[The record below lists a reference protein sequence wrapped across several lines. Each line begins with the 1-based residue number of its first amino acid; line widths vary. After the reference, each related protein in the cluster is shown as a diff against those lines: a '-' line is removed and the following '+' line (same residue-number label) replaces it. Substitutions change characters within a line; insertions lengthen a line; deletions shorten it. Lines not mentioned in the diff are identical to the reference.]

1 MKEMETNLQIL
12 SDLTHHMKYAKYLSE
27 KKRRET
33 YKETVDR
40 NKKMHISKYP
50 ELRELIDE
58 AYESVYSKK
67 VIPSMRSM
75 QFAGP
80 AIEVNP
86 SRMFNCSYL
95 PITDIHA
102 FAETMFLL
110 LSGCGVGYSVQR
122 HHVDEL
128 PELRKPIK
136 SRRYLIQDSIEGW
149 ADSIKVLMK
158 AYFADR
164 SLPLFDYRSIREK
177 GARLIISGGKAP
189 GAEPLKRC
197 LNKIQTILD
206 SKGNG
211 DKLTPLESH
220 DILCLIADAVLA
232 GGIRRSALISLFSIA
247 DDEMMK
253 CKTSYD
259 GVIED
264 HLGEHDGVH
273 NVRVS
278 VWRDE
283 KYCMT
288 KEVFVPQSDYEELK
302 ENGKIQWFYFYPE
315 RARSNNSIVIA
326 RPLITKDLFETKWDV
341 IKTSGSGEPGLYF
354 TNNIELG
361 SNPCCEISL
370 NPYQFCNLTSINV
383 SDAESQ
389 EDLNDRARV
398 AAFMGTLQASY
409 TDFHYL
415 RPQWKKQTEKE
426 ALLGVSLTGIASI
439 DESEFDFAEAAYC
452 AVEENEKVA
461 QLVGVNPAKRITCIK
476 PEGTGSLVLGTSSG
490 IHAWHNEYY
499 VRRLRVGKNE
509 AIYKYLLDTIPEII
523 EDEVFGD
530 GAVVTIPVKAPHNA
544 KTRTEDVEQFLNRIK
559 YFTNSWIAKG
569 HNGGMNTHNVSATVS
584 IKEHEWS
591 RVSTWL
597 WNNQDS
603 FNGLSFLPYDTGTYV
618 QAPFEDITEPEY
630 QKFSS
635 HIRNINL
642 EDVFE
647 DQDNTNLQGEL
658 ACSGGACE
666 I

>member
-1 MKEMETNLQIL
+1 MEKNLEIL
-12 SDLTHHMKYAKYLSE
+12 SDLTHHMKYAKYQPE
-27 KKRRET
+27 KNRRET

-40 NKKMHISKYP
+40 NKQMHIDRYP
-50 ELRELIDE
+50 EMKDLIE
-58 AYESVYSKK
+58 ETYESVYSKK

-75 QFAGP
+75 QFAGM

-86 SRMFNCSYL
+86 ARMFNCSYL
-95 PITDIHA
+95 PITDIEA
-102 FAETMFLL
+102 FSETMFLL

-122 HHVDEL
+122 HHIEKL
-128 PELRKPIK
+128 PEVRKPIK

-149 ADSIKVLMK
+149 ADSIKVLLK
-158 AYFADR
+158 AYFANR

-197 LNKIQTILD
+197 LNKMQTILD
-206 SKGNG
+206 SKDDGE
-211 DKLTPLESH
+211 KLTPLECH
-220 DILCLIADAVLA
+220 DILCQIADAVLA

-253 CKTSYD
+253 CKTAYD

-273 NVRVS
+273 NLRVS
-278 VWRDE
+278 IWRDD
-283 KYCMT
+283 KYYMT
-288 KEVFVPQSDYEELK
+288 KEVFLPQNDYSVLK
-302 ENGKIQWFYFYPE
+302 DDGKIQWYHFYPE
-315 RARSNNSIVIA
+315 RARSNNSIVVA

-341 IKTSGSGEPGLYF
+341 IKQSGSGEPGLYF

-383 SDAESQ
+383 ANVESQ
-389 EDLNDRARV
+389 EDLNDRAKK
-398 AAFMGTLQASY
+398 AAFLGTLQASY

-439 DESEFDFAEAAYC
+439 DESEFDFVEASKC
-452 AVEENEKVA
+452 AVDENKRVA
-461 QLVGVNPAKRITCIK
+461 ELLEINPAKRVTCVK

-490 IHAWHNEYY
+490 VHAWHNHFYK
-499 VRRLRVGKNE
+499 RRLRVGKNE
-509 AIYKYLLDTIPEII
+509 AIYKYLLDEVPEIL

-530 GAVVTIPVKAPHNA
+530 GAVITIPVKAPDSA
-544 KTRTEDVEQFLNRIK
+544 KIRTEDVTQFLERVK
-559 YFTNSWIAKG
+559 YFTNSWVKSG

-584 IKEHEWS
+584 IKPEDWGK
-591 RVSTWL
+591 VSLWL
-597 WNNQDS
+597 WENQDS

-618 QAPFEDITEPEY
+618 QAPFEDIDEDEY
-630 QKFSS
+630 VRFSK
-635 HIRNINL
+635 HIKRINL
-642 EDVFE
+642 EEVLELE
-647 DQDNTNLQGEL
+647 DLSL
-658 ACSGGACE
+658 
-666 I
+666 IHI

>member
-1 MKEMETNLQIL
+1 MDKNLEFL
-12 SDLTHHMKYAKYLSE
+12 SDLTHHMKYAKYLPE
-27 KKRRET
+27 KQRRET
-33 YKETVDR
+33 YKETVNR
-40 NKKMHISKYP
+40 NKQMHINRYP
-50 ELRELIDE
+50 ELRELINN
-58 AYESVYSKK
+58 AYKSVYTKK

-75 QFAGP
+75 QFAGM

-95 PITDIHA
+95 PVTDIMA
-102 FAETMFLL
+102 FSETMFLL

-122 HHVDEL
+122 HHVEEL
-128 PELRKPIK
+128 PEVRKPIK
-136 SRRYLIQDSIEGW
+136 SRRYLVQDSIEGW
-149 ADSIKVLMK
+149 ADSIKVLLK

-177 GARLIISGGKAP
+177 GARLIISGGRAP
-189 GAEPLKRC
+189 GGEPLKRC

-206 SKGNG
+206 SKDDG
-211 DKLTPLESH
+211 DKLTPLECH

-247 DDEMMK
+247 DEEMMK
-253 CKTSYD
+253 CKMAYD
-259 GVIED
+259 GVLED

-278 VWRDE
+278 AWRDE

-288 KEVFVPQSDYEELK
+288 KEVFLPQSDYEELK
-302 ENGKIQWFYFYPE
+302 ENGKIQWYHFYPE

-383 SDAESQ
+383 ANIESQ

-398 AAFMGTLQASY
+398 AAFIGTLQASY

-439 DESEFDFAEAAYC
+439 DESEFDFTEAAQC
-452 AVEENEKVA
+452 AVKENKVLA
-461 QLVGVNPAKRITCIK
+461 GLLDINPAKRVTCIK

-490 IHAWHNEYY
+490 VHAWHNHYY
-499 VRRLRVGKNE
+499 KRRLRVGKNE
-509 AIYKYLLDTIPEII
+509 AIYKYLLDEVPEIL

-530 GAVVTIPVKAPHNA
+530 GAVVTIPVKAPDSA
-544 KTRTEDVEQFLNRIK
+544 KIRTEDVTQFLERIK
-559 YFTNSWIAKG
+559 YFTNSWVKSG
-569 HNGGMNTHNVSATVS
+569 HKGGMNTHNVSATVS
-584 IKEHEWS
+584 IKPDEWN
-591 RVSTWL
+591 RVSLWL
-597 WNNQDS
+597 WENQDS

-618 QAPFEDITEPEY
+618 QAPFEDIDQEEFE
-630 QKFSS
+630 QFSKHVTS
-635 HIRNINL
+635 INL
-642 EDVFE
+642 EEVRE
-647 DQDNTNLQGEL
+647 IEDNTDLQGEL
-658 ACSGGACE
+658 ACSGGSCE
-666 I
+666 IF

>member
-1 MKEMETNLQIL
+1 MEKNLEIL
-12 SDLTHHMKYAKYLSE
+12 SDLTHHMKYAKYQPE
-27 KKRRET
+27 KNRRET

-40 NKKMHISKYP
+40 NKQMHIDMYP
-50 ELRELIDE
+50 EMKDLIE
-58 AYESVYSKK
+58 ETYESVYSKK

-75 QFAGP
+75 QFAGM

-86 SRMFNCSYL
+86 ARMFNCSYL
-95 PITDIHA
+95 PITDIEA
-102 FAETMFLL
+102 FSETMFLL

-122 HHVDEL
+122 HHIEKL
-128 PELRKPIK
+128 PEVRKPIK

-149 ADSIKVLMK
+149 ADSIKVLLK
-158 AYFADR
+158 AYFANR

-197 LNKIQTILD
+197 LNKMQTILD
-206 SKGNG
+206 SKTDGE
-211 DKLTPLESH
+211 KLTPLECH
-220 DILCLIADAVLA
+220 DILCQIADAVLA

-253 CKTSYD
+253 CKTAYD

-264 HLGEHDGVH
+264 HLSEHDGVH
-273 NVRVS
+273 NLRVS
-278 VWRDE
+278 IWRDD
-283 KYCMT
+283 KYYMT
-288 KEVFVPQSDYEELK
+288 KEVFLPQNDYSDLK
-302 ENGKIQWFYFYPE
+302 DNGKIQWYHFYPE
-315 RARSNNSIVIA
+315 RARSNNSIVVA

-341 IKTSGSGEPGLYF
+341 IKQSGSGEPGLYF

-383 SDAESQ
+383 ANVESQ
-389 EDLNDRARV
+389 EDLNDRARK
-398 AAFMGTLQASY
+398 AAFLGTLQASY

-439 DESEFDFAEAAYC
+439 DESEFDFVEASKC
-452 AVEENEKVA
+452 AVDENKRVA
-461 QLVGVNPAKRITCIK
+461 ELLEINPAKRVTCVK

-490 IHAWHNEYY
+490 VHAWHNHFYK
-499 VRRLRVGKNE
+499 RRLRVGKNE
-509 AIYKYLLDTIPEII
+509 AIYRYLLDEVPEIL

-530 GAVVTIPVKAPHNA
+530 GAVITIPVKAPDSA
-544 KTRTEDVEQFLNRIK
+544 KIRTEDVTQFLERVK
-559 YFTNSWIAKG
+559 YFTNSWVKSG

-584 IKEHEWS
+584 IKPEDWS
-591 RVSTWL
+591 KVSLWL
-597 WNNQDS
+597 WENQDS

-618 QAPFEDITEPEY
+618 QAPFEDIDEDEY
-630 QKFSS
+630 VRFSK
-635 HIRNINL
+635 HIKRINL
-642 EDVFE
+642 EEVLE
-647 DQDNTNLQGEL
+647 LEDNTNLQGEL
-658 ACSGGACE
+658 ACAGGACE

>member
-1 MKEMETNLQIL
+1 MEKILEIL
-12 SDLTHHMKYAKYLSE
+12 SALTHHMKYAKYQPE
-27 KKRRET
+27 KNRRET

-40 NKKMHISKYP
+40 NKRMHIDMYP
-50 ELRELIDE
+50 EMKELIE
-58 AYESVYSKK
+58 ETYESVYSKK

-75 QFAGP
+75 QFAGM

-86 SRMFNCSYL
+86 ARMFNCSYL
-95 PITDIHA
+95 PITDIEA

-122 HHVDEL
+122 HHIEKL
-128 PELRKPIK
+128 PEVRKPIK

-149 ADSIKVLMK
+149 ADSIKVLLK

-197 LNKIQTILD
+197 LNKMQTILD
-206 SKGNG
+206 SKTDGE
-211 DKLTPLESH
+211 KLTPLECH
-220 DILCLIADAVLA
+220 DILCQIADAVLA

-253 CKTSYD
+253 CKTAYD

-273 NVRVS
+273 NLRVS
-278 VWRDE
+278 IWRDD
-283 KYCMT
+283 KYYMT
-288 KEVFVPQSDYEELK
+288 KEVFLPQNDYLDLK
-302 ENGKIQWFYFYPE
+302 DNGKIQWYHFYPE
-315 RARSNNSIVIA
+315 RARSNNSIVVA

-341 IKTSGSGEPGLYF
+341 IKQSGSGEPGLYF

-383 SDAESQ
+383 ANVESQ
-389 EDLNDRARV
+389 EDLNDRAKK
-398 AAFMGTLQASY
+398 AAFLGTLQASY

-439 DESEFDFAEAAYC
+439 DESEFDFVEASKC
-452 AVEENEKVA
+452 AVDENKRVA
-461 QLVGVNPAKRITCIK
+461 ELLEINPAKRVTCVK

-490 IHAWHNEYY
+490 VHAWHNHFYK
-499 VRRLRVGKNE
+499 RRLRVGKNE
-509 AIYKYLLDTIPEII
+509 AIYKYLLDEVPEIL

-530 GAVVTIPVKAPHNA
+530 GAVITIPVKAPDSA
-544 KTRTEDVEQFLNRIK
+544 KIRTEDVTQFLERVK
-559 YFTNSWIAKG
+559 YFTNSWVKSG

-584 IKEHEWS
+584 IKPEDWS
-591 RVSTWL
+591 KVSLWL
-597 WNNQDS
+597 WENQDS

-618 QAPFEDITEPEY
+618 QAPFEDIDEDEY
-630 QKFSS
+630 VRFSK
-635 HIRNINL
+635 HIKRINL
-642 EDVFE
+642 EEVLE
-647 DQDNTNLQGEL
+647 LEDNTNLQGEL
-658 ACSGGACE
+658 ACAGGACE

>member
-1 MKEMETNLQIL
+1 MDKNLEFL
-12 SDLTHHMKYAKYLSE
+12 SDLTHHMKYAKYLPE
-27 KKRRET
+27 KQRRET

-40 NKKMHISKYP
+40 NKQMHINRYP
-50 ELRELIDE
+50 ELRELINN
-58 AYESVYSKK
+58 AYESVYTKK

-75 QFAGP
+75 QFAGM

-95 PITDIHA
+95 PVTDIMA
-102 FAETMFLL
+102 FSETMFLL

-122 HHVDEL
+122 HHVEEL
-128 PELRKPIK
+128 PEVRKPIK
-136 SRRYLIQDSIEGW
+136 SRRYLVQDSIEGW
-149 ADSIKVLMK
+149 ADSIKVLLK
-158 AYFADR
+158 AYFANR

-177 GARLIISGGKAP
+177 GARLIISGGRAP
-189 GAEPLKRC
+189 GGEPLKRC

-206 SKGNG
+206 SKDDG
-211 DKLTPLESH
+211 DKLTPLECH

-247 DDEMMK
+247 DEEMMK
-253 CKTSYD
+253 CKTTYD
-259 GVIED
+259 GVVED

-278 VWRDE
+278 AWRDE

-288 KEVFVPQSDYEELK
+288 KEVFLPQNDYEELK
-302 ENGKIQWFYFYPE
+302 ENGKIQWYYFYPE

-383 SDAESQ
+383 ANIESQ

-398 AAFMGTLQASY
+398 AAFIGTLQASY

-439 DESEFDFAEAAYC
+439 DESEFDFTEAAQC
-452 AVEENEKVA
+452 AVKENKVLA
-461 QLVGVNPAKRITCIK
+461 GLLDINPAKRVTCIK

-490 IHAWHNEYY
+490 VHAWHNHYY
-499 VRRLRVGKNE
+499 KRRLRVGKNE
-509 AIYKYLLDTIPEII
+509 AIYKYLLDQVPEIL

-530 GAVVTIPVKAPHNA
+530 GAVITIPVKAPDSA
-544 KTRTEDVEQFLNRIK
+544 KIRTEDVTQFLERIK
-559 YFTNSWIAKG
+559 YFTNSWVKSG
-569 HNGGMNTHNVSATVS
+569 HKGGMNTHNVSATVS
-584 IKEHEWS
+584 IKPNEWNS
-591 RVSTWL
+591 VSLWL
-597 WNNQDS
+597 WDNQDS

-618 QAPFEDITEPEY
+618 QAPFEDIDQEEFE
-630 QKFSS
+630 QFSK
-635 HIRNINL
+635 HITSINL
-642 EDVFE
+642 EEVKE
-647 DQDNTNLQGEL
+647 IEDNTDLQGEL
-658 ACSGGACE
+658 ACSGGSCE
-666 I
+666 IY

>member
-1 MKEMETNLQIL
+1 MEKNLEIL
-12 SDLTHHMKYAKYLSE
+12 SDLTHHMKYAKYQPE
-27 KKRRET
+27 KNRRET
-33 YKETVDR
+33 YKETVDS
-40 NKKMHISKYP
+40 NKQMHIDRYP
-50 ELRELIDE
+50 EMKDLIE
-58 AYESVYSKK
+58 ETYESVYSKK
-67 VIPSMRSM
+67 VIPAMRSM
-75 QFAGP
+75 QFAGM

-86 SRMFNCSYL
+86 ARMFNCSYL
-95 PITDIHA
+95 PITDIEA
-102 FAETMFLL
+102 FSETMFLL

-122 HHVDEL
+122 HHIEKL
-128 PELRKPIK
+128 PEVRKPIK

-149 ADSIKVLMK
+149 ADSIKVLLK
-158 AYFADR
+158 AYFANR

-197 LNKIQTILD
+197 LNKMQTILD
-206 SKGNG
+206 SKDDGE
-211 DKLTPLESH
+211 KLTPLECH
-220 DILCLIADAVLA
+220 DILCQIADAVLA

-253 CKTSYD
+253 CKTAYD

-273 NVRVS
+273 NLRVS
-278 VWRDE
+278 IWRDD
-283 KYCMT
+283 KYYMT
-288 KEVFVPQSDYEELK
+288 KEVFLPQNDYSVLK
-302 ENGKIQWFYFYPE
+302 DDGKIQWYHFYPE
-315 RARSNNSIVIA
+315 RARSNNSIVVA

-341 IKTSGSGEPGLYF
+341 IKQSGSGEPGLYF

-383 SDAESQ
+383 ANVESQ
-389 EDLNDRARV
+389 EDLNDRAKK
-398 AAFMGTLQASY
+398 AAFLGTLQASY

-439 DESEFDFAEAAYC
+439 DESEFDFVEASKC
-452 AVEENEKVA
+452 AVDENKRVA
-461 QLVGVNPAKRITCIK
+461 ELLEINPAKRVTCVK

-490 IHAWHNEYY
+490 VHAWHNHFYK
-499 VRRLRVGKNE
+499 RRLRVGKNE
-509 AIYKYLLDTIPEII
+509 AIYKYLLDEVPEIL

-530 GAVVTIPVKAPHNA
+530 GAVITIPVKAPDSA
-544 KTRTEDVEQFLNRIK
+544 KIRTEDVTQFLERVK
-559 YFTNSWIAKG
+559 YFTNSWVKSG

-584 IKEHEWS
+584 IKPEDWGK
-591 RVSTWL
+591 VSLWL
-597 WNNQDS
+597 WENQDS

-618 QAPFEDITEPEY
+618 QAPFEDIDEDEY
-630 QKFSS
+630 VRFSK
-635 HIRNINL
+635 HIKRINL
-642 EDVFE
+642 EEVLE
-647 DQDNTNLQGEL
+647 LEDNTNLQGEL
-658 ACSGGACE
+658 ACAGGACE

>member
-1 MKEMETNLQIL
+1 MDKNLEFL
-12 SDLTHHMKYAKYLSE
+12 SDLTHHMKYAKYLPE
-27 KKRRET
+27 KQRRET

-40 NKKMHISKYP
+40 NKQMHINRYP
-50 ELRELIDE
+50 ELRELINN
-58 AYESVYSKK
+58 AYESVYTKK

-75 QFAGP
+75 QFAGM

-95 PITDIHA
+95 PVTDIMA
-102 FAETMFLL
+102 FSETMFLL

-122 HHVDEL
+122 HHVEEL
-128 PELRKPIK
+128 PEVRKPIK
-136 SRRYLIQDSIEGW
+136 SRRYLVQDSIEGW
-149 ADSIKVLMK
+149 ADSIKVLLK

-177 GARLIISGGKAP
+177 GARLIISGGRAP
-189 GAEPLKRC
+189 GGEPLKRC

-206 SKGNG
+206 SKDDG
-211 DKLTPLESH
+211 DKLTPLECH

-247 DDEMMK
+247 DEEMMK
-253 CKTSYD
+253 CKTTYD
-259 GVIED
+259 GVVED

-278 VWRDE
+278 AWRDE

-288 KEVFVPQSDYEELK
+288 KEVFLPQNDYEELK
-302 ENGKIQWFYFYPE
+302 ENGKIQWYYFYPE

-383 SDAESQ
+383 ANIESQ

-398 AAFMGTLQASY
+398 AAFIGTLQASY

-439 DESEFDFAEAAYC
+439 DESEFDFIEAAQC
-452 AVEENEKVA
+452 AVKENKVLA
-461 QLVGVNPAKRITCIK
+461 GLLDINPAKRVTCIK

-490 IHAWHNEYY
+490 VHAWHNHYY
-499 VRRLRVGKNE
+499 KRRLRVGKNE
-509 AIYKYLLDTIPEII
+509 AIYKYLLDQVPEIL

-530 GAVVTIPVKAPHNA
+530 GAVITIPVKAPDSA
-544 KTRTEDVEQFLNRIK
+544 KIRTEDVTQFLERIK
-559 YFTNSWIAKG
+559 YFTNSWVKSG
-569 HNGGMNTHNVSATVS
+569 HKGGMNTHNVSATVS
-584 IKEHEWS
+584 IKPNEWNS
-591 RVSTWL
+591 VSLWL
-597 WNNQDS
+597 WDNQDS

-618 QAPFEDITEPEY
+618 QAPFEDIDQEEFE
-630 QKFSS
+630 QFSK
-635 HIRNINL
+635 HITSINL
-642 EDVFE
+642 EEVKE
-647 DQDNTNLQGEL
+647 IEDNTDLQGEL
-658 ACSGGACE
+658 ACSGGSCE
-666 I
+666 IY

>member
-1 MKEMETNLQIL
+1 MDKNLEFL
-12 SDLTHHMKYAKYLSE
+12 SDLTHHMKYAKYLPE
-27 KKRRET
+27 KQRRET
-33 YKETVDR
+33 YKETVNR
-40 NKKMHISKYP
+40 NKQMHIIRYP
-50 ELRELIDE
+50 ELRELINN
-58 AYESVYSKK
+58 AYKSVYTKK

-75 QFAGP
+75 QFAGM

-95 PITDIHA
+95 PVTDIMA
-102 FAETMFLL
+102 FSETMFLL

-122 HHVDEL
+122 HHVEEL
-128 PELRKPIK
+128 PEVRKPIK
-136 SRRYLIQDSIEGW
+136 SRRYLVQDSIEGW
-149 ADSIKVLMK
+149 ADSIKVLLK

-177 GARLIISGGKAP
+177 GARLIISGGRAP
-189 GAEPLKRC
+189 GGEPLKRC

-206 SKGNG
+206 SKDDG
-211 DKLTPLESH
+211 DKLTPLECH

-247 DDEMMK
+247 DEEMMK
-253 CKTSYD
+253 CKTAYD
-259 GVIED
+259 GVLED

-278 VWRDE
+278 AWRDE

-288 KEVFVPQSDYEELK
+288 KEVFLPQSDYEELK
-302 ENGKIQWFYFYPE
+302 ENGKIQWYHFYPE

-383 SDAESQ
+383 ANIESQ

-398 AAFMGTLQASY
+398 AAFIGTLQASY

-439 DESEFDFAEAAYC
+439 DESEFDFTEAAQC
-452 AVEENEKVA
+452 AVKENKVLA
-461 QLVGVNPAKRITCIK
+461 GLLDINPAKRVTCIK

-490 IHAWHNEYY
+490 VHAWHNHYY
-499 VRRLRVGKNE
+499 KRRLRVGKNE
-509 AIYKYLLDTIPEII
+509 AIYKYLLDEVPEIL

-530 GAVVTIPVKAPHNA
+530 GAVVTIPVKAPDSA
-544 KTRTEDVEQFLNRIK
+544 KIRTEDVTQFLERIK
-559 YFTNSWIAKG
+559 YFTNSWVKSG
-569 HNGGMNTHNVSATVS
+569 HKGGMNTHNVSATVS
-584 IKEHEWS
+584 IKPDEWN
-591 RVSTWL
+591 RVSLWL
-597 WNNQDS
+597 WENQDS

-618 QAPFEDITEPEY
+618 QAPFEDIDQEEFE
-630 QKFSS
+630 QFSKHVTS
-635 HIRNINL
+635 INL
-642 EDVFE
+642 EEVRE
-647 DQDNTNLQGEL
+647 IEDNTDLQGEL
-658 ACSGGACE
+658 ACSGGSCE
-666 I
+666 IF

>member
-1 MKEMETNLQIL
+1 MDKNLEFL
-12 SDLTHHMKYAKYLSE
+12 SDLTHHMKYAKYLPE
-27 KKRRET
+27 KQRRET
-33 YKETVDR
+33 YKETVNR
-40 NKKMHISKYP
+40 NKQMHINRYP
-50 ELRELIDE
+50 ILQNDIDN
-58 AYESVYSKK
+58 AYKSVYTKK

-75 QFAGP
+75 QFAGM

-86 SRMFNCSYL
+86 ARMFNCSYL
-95 PITDIHA
+95 PVTDIMA
-102 FAETMFLL
+102 FSETMFLL

-122 HHVDEL
+122 HHVDKL
-128 PELRKPIK
+128 PDVRKPIK
-136 SRRYLIQDSIEGW
+136 SRRYLVQDSIEGW
-149 ADSIKVLMK
+149 ADSIKVLLK

-177 GARLIISGGKAP
+177 GARLIISGGRAP
-189 GAEPLKRC
+189 GGEPLKRC

-206 SKGNG
+206 SKDDG
-211 DKLTPLESH
+211 DKLTPLECH

-253 CKTSYD
+253 CKTAYD
-259 GVIED
+259 GVLED

-278 VWRDE
+278 IWRDE

-288 KEVFVPQSDYEELK
+288 KEVFLPQGDYEELK
-302 ENGKIQWFYFYPE
+302 DNGKIQWYYFYPE

-383 SDAESQ
+383 TDIESQ

-398 AAFMGTLQASY
+398 AAFIGTLQASY

-439 DESEFDFAEAAYC
+439 DESEFDFAEAAQC
-452 AVEENEKVA
+452 AVAENKRIST
-461 QLVGVNPAKRITCIK
+461 LLDINPAKRVTCIK

-490 IHAWHNEYY
+490 VHAWHNHYY
-499 VRRLRVGKNE
+499 KRRLRVGKNE
-509 AIYKYLLDTIPEII
+509 AIYKYLLDEVPEIL

-530 GAVVTIPVKAPHNA
+530 GAVITIPVKAPDSA
-544 KTRTEDVEQFLNRIK
+544 KIRTEDVTQFLERIK
-559 YFTNSWIAKG
+559 YFTNSWVKSG
-569 HNGGMNTHNVSATVS
+569 HKGGMNTHNVSATVS
-584 IKEHEWS
+584 IKPDEWN
-591 RVSTWL
+591 RVSLWL
-597 WNNQDS
+597 WENQDS

-618 QAPFEDITEPEY
+618 QAPFEDIDQEEFE
-630 QKFSS
+630 QFSKHVTS
-635 HIRNINL
+635 INL
-642 EDVFE
+642 EEVRE
-647 DQDNTNLQGEL
+647 IEDNTDLQGEL
-658 ACSGGACE
+658 ACSGGSCE
-666 I
+666 IF

>member
-1 MKEMETNLQIL
+1 MDKNLEFL
-12 SDLTHHMKYAKYLSE
+12 SDLTHHMKYAKYLPE
-27 KKRRET
+27 KQRRET

-40 NKKMHISKYP
+40 NKQMHINRYP
-50 ELRELIDE
+50 ELRELINN
-58 AYESVYSKK
+58 AYESVYTKK

-75 QFAGP
+75 QFAGM

-95 PITDIHA
+95 PVTDIMA
-102 FAETMFLL
+102 FSETMFLL

-122 HHVDEL
+122 HHVEEL
-128 PELRKPIK
+128 PEVRKPIK
-136 SRRYLIQDSIEGW
+136 SRRYLVQDSIEGW
-149 ADSIKVLMK
+149 ADSIKVLLK
-158 AYFADR
+158 AYFANR

-177 GARLIISGGKAP
+177 GARLIISGGRAP
-189 GAEPLKRC
+189 GGEPLKRC

-206 SKGNG
+206 SKDDG
-211 DKLTPLESH
+211 DKLTPLECH

-247 DDEMMK
+247 DEEMMK
-253 CKTSYD
+253 CKTTYD
-259 GVIED
+259 GVVED

-278 VWRDE
+278 AWRDE

-288 KEVFVPQSDYEELK
+288 KEVFLPQNDYEELK
-302 ENGKIQWFYFYPE
+302 ENGKIQWYYFYPE

-383 SDAESQ
+383 ANIESQ

-398 AAFMGTLQASY
+398 AAFIGTLQASY

-439 DESEFDFAEAAYC
+439 DESEFDFIEAAQC
-452 AVEENEKVA
+452 AVKENKVLA
-461 QLVGVNPAKRITCIK
+461 GLLDINPAKRVTCIK

-490 IHAWHNEYY
+490 VHAWHNHYY
-499 VRRLRVGKNE
+499 KRRLRVGKNE
-509 AIYKYLLDTIPEII
+509 AIYKYLLDQVPEIL

-530 GAVVTIPVKAPHNA
+530 GAVITIPVKAPDSA
-544 KTRTEDVEQFLNRIK
+544 KIRTEDVTQFLERIK
-559 YFTNSWIAKG
+559 YFTNSWVKSG
-569 HNGGMNTHNVSATVS
+569 HKGGMNTHNVSATVS
-584 IKEHEWS
+584 IKPNEWNS
-591 RVSTWL
+591 VSLWL
-597 WNNQDS
+597 WDNQDS

-618 QAPFEDITEPEY
+618 QAPFEDIDQEEFE
-630 QKFSS
+630 QFSK
-635 HIRNINL
+635 HITSINL
-642 EDVFE
+642 EEVKE
-647 DQDNTNLQGEL
+647 IEDNTDLQGEL
-658 ACSGGACE
+658 ACSGGSCE
-666 I
+666 IY

>member
-1 MKEMETNLQIL
+1 MEKNLEIL
-12 SDLTHHMKYAKYLSE
+12 SDLTHHMKYAKYVPE
-27 KKRRET
+27 KNRRET

-40 NKKMHISKYP
+40 NKQMHIDMYP
-50 ELRELIDE
+50 EMKELIE
-58 AYESVYSKK
+58 ETYVSVYSKK

-75 QFAGP
+75 QFAGM

-86 SRMFNCSYL
+86 ARMFNCSYL
-95 PITDIHA
+95 PITDIEA
-102 FAETMFLL
+102 FSETMFLL

-122 HHVDEL
+122 HHIEKL
-128 PELRKPIK
+128 PEVRKPIK

-149 ADSIKVLMK
+149 ADSIKVLLK
-158 AYFADR
+158 AYFANR

-197 LNKIQTILD
+197 LNKMQTILD
-206 SKGNG
+206 SKTDGE
-211 DKLTPLESH
+211 KLTPLECH
-220 DILCLIADAVLA
+220 DILCQIADAVLA

-253 CKTSYD
+253 CKTAYD

-264 HLGEHDGVH
+264 HLSEHDGVH
-273 NVRVS
+273 NLRVS
-278 VWRDE
+278 IWRDD
-283 KYCMT
+283 KYYMT
-288 KEVFVPQSDYEELK
+288 KEVFLPQNDYSDLK
-302 ENGKIQWFYFYPE
+302 DNGKIQWYHFYPE
-315 RARSNNSIVIA
+315 RARSNNSIVVA

-341 IKTSGSGEPGLYF
+341 IKQSGSGEPGLYF

-383 SDAESQ
+383 ANVESQ
-389 EDLNDRARV
+389 EDLNDRAKK
-398 AAFMGTLQASY
+398 AAFLGTLQASY

-439 DESEFDFAEAAYC
+439 DESEFDFVEASKC
-452 AVEENEKVA
+452 AVDENKRVA
-461 QLVGVNPAKRITCIK
+461 ELLEINPAKRVTCVK

-490 IHAWHNEYY
+490 VHAWHNHFYK
-499 VRRLRVGKNE
+499 RRLRVGKNE
-509 AIYKYLLDTIPEII
+509 AIYRYLLDEVPEIL

-530 GAVVTIPVKAPHNA
+530 GAVITIPVKAPDSA
-544 KTRTEDVEQFLNRIK
+544 KIRTEDVTQFLERVK
-559 YFTNSWIAKG
+559 YFTNSWVKSG

-584 IKEHEWS
+584 IKPEDWS
-591 RVSTWL
+591 KVSLWL
-597 WNNQDS
+597 WENQDS

-618 QAPFEDITEPEY
+618 QAPFEDIDEDEY
-630 QKFSS
+630 VRFSK
-635 HIRNINL
+635 HIKRINL
-642 EDVFE
+642 EEVLE
-647 DQDNTNLQGEL
+647 LEDNTNLQGEL
-658 ACSGGACE
+658 ACAGGACE

>member
-1 MKEMETNLQIL
+1 MEKNLEIL
-12 SDLTHHMKYAKYLSE
+12 SDLTHHMKYAKYQPE
-27 KKRRET
+27 KNRRET

-40 NKKMHISKYP
+40 NKQMHIDMYP
-50 ELRELIDE
+50 EMKDLIE
-58 AYESVYSKK
+58 ETYESVYSKK

-75 QFAGP
+75 QFAGM

-86 SRMFNCSYL
+86 ARMFNCSYL
-95 PITDIHA
+95 PITDIEA
-102 FAETMFLL
+102 FSETMFLL

-122 HHVDEL
+122 PHIEKL
-128 PELRKPIK
+128 PEVRKPIK

-149 ADSIKVLMK
+149 ADSIKVLLK
-158 AYFADR
+158 AYFANR

-197 LNKIQTILD
+197 LNKMQTILD
-206 SKGNG
+206 SKDDGE
-211 DKLTPLESH
+211 KLTPLECH
-220 DILCLIADAVLA
+220 DILCQIADAVLA

-253 CKTSYD
+253 CKTAYD

-264 HLGEHDGVH
+264 HLSEHDGVH
-273 NVRVS
+273 NLRVS
-278 VWRDE
+278 IWRDD
-283 KYCMT
+283 KYYMT
-288 KEVFVPQSDYEELK
+288 KEVFLPQNDYLDLK
-302 ENGKIQWFYFYPE
+302 DNGKIQWYHFYPE
-315 RARSNNSIVIA
+315 RARSNNSIVVA

-341 IKTSGSGEPGLYF
+341 IKQSGSGEPGLYF

-383 SDAESQ
+383 ANVESQ
-389 EDLNDRARV
+389 EDLNDRAKK
-398 AAFMGTLQASY
+398 AAFLGTLQASY

-439 DESEFDFAEAAYC
+439 DESEFDFVEASKC
-452 AVEENEKVA
+452 AVDENKRVA
-461 QLVGVNPAKRITCIK
+461 ELLEINPAKRVTCVK

-490 IHAWHNEYY
+490 VHAWHNHFYK
-499 VRRLRVGKNE
+499 RRLRVGKNE
-509 AIYKYLLDTIPEII
+509 AIYKYLLDEVPEIL

-530 GAVVTIPVKAPHNA
+530 GAVITIPVKAPDSA
-544 KTRTEDVEQFLNRIK
+544 KIRTEDVTQFLERVK
-559 YFTNSWIAKG
+559 YFTNSWVKSG

-584 IKEHEWS
+584 IKPEDWS
-591 RVSTWL
+591 KVSLWL
-597 WNNQDS
+597 WENQDS

-618 QAPFEDITEPEY
+618 QAPFEDIDEDEY
-630 QKFSS
+630 VRFSK
-635 HIRNINL
+635 HIKRINL
-642 EDVFE
+642 EEVLE
-647 DQDNTNLQGEL
+647 LEDNTNLQGEL
-658 ACSGGACE
+658 ACAGGACE

>member
-1 MKEMETNLQIL
+1 MDKNLEFL
-12 SDLTHHMKYAKYLSE
+12 SDLTHHMKYAKYLPE
-27 KKRRET
+27 KQRRET

-40 NKKMHISKYP
+40 NKQMHINRYP
-50 ELRELIDE
+50 ELRELINN
-58 AYESVYSKK
+58 AYESVYTKK

-75 QFAGP
+75 QFAGM

-95 PITDIHA
+95 PVTDIMA
-102 FAETMFLL
+102 FSETMFLL

-122 HHVDEL
+122 HHVEEL
-128 PELRKPIK
+128 PEVRKPIK
-136 SRRYLIQDSIEGW
+136 SRRYLVQDSIEGW
-149 ADSIKVLMK
+149 ADSIKVLLK

-177 GARLIISGGKAP
+177 GARLIISGGRAP
-189 GAEPLKRC
+189 GGEPLKRC

-206 SKGNG
+206 SKDDG
-211 DKLTPLESH
+211 DKLTPLECH

-247 DDEMMK
+247 DEEMMK
-253 CKTSYD
+253 CKTTYD
-259 GVIED
+259 GVVED

-278 VWRDE
+278 AWRDE

-288 KEVFVPQSDYEELK
+288 KEVFLPQGDYEELK
-302 ENGKIQWFYFYPE
+302 ENGKIQWYYFYPE

-383 SDAESQ
+383 ANIESQ

-398 AAFMGTLQASY
+398 AAFIGTLQASY

-439 DESEFDFAEAAYC
+439 DESEFDFTEAAQC
-452 AVEENEKVA
+452 AVKENKVLA
-461 QLVGVNPAKRITCIK
+461 GLLDINPAKRVTCIK

-490 IHAWHNEYY
+490 VHAWHNHYY
-499 VRRLRVGKNE
+499 KRRLRVGKNE
-509 AIYKYLLDTIPEII
+509 AIYKYLLDQVPEIL

-530 GAVVTIPVKAPHNA
+530 GAVITIPVKAPDSA
-544 KTRTEDVEQFLNRIK
+544 KIRTEDVTQFLERIK
-559 YFTNSWIAKG
+559 YFTNSWVKSG
-569 HNGGMNTHNVSATVS
+569 HKGGMNTHNVSATVS
-584 IKEHEWS
+584 IKPNEWNS
-591 RVSTWL
+591 VSLWL
-597 WNNQDS
+597 WDNQDS

-618 QAPFEDITEPEY
+618 QAPFEDIDQEEFE
-630 QKFSS
+630 QFSK
-635 HIRNINL
+635 HITSINL
-642 EDVFE
+642 EKVKE
-647 DQDNTNLQGEL
+647 IEDNTDLQGEL
-658 ACSGGACE
+658 ACSGGSCE
-666 I
+666 IY

>member
-1 MKEMETNLQIL
+1 MDKNLEFL
-12 SDLTHHMKYAKYLSE
+12 SDLTHHMKYAKYLPE
-27 KKRRET
+27 KQRRET

-40 NKKMHISKYP
+40 NKQMHINRYP
-50 ELRELIDE
+50 ELRELINN
-58 AYESVYSKK
+58 AYESVYTKK

-75 QFAGP
+75 QFAGM

-95 PITDIHA
+95 PVTDIMA
-102 FAETMFLL
+102 FSETMFLL

-122 HHVDEL
+122 HHVEEL
-128 PELRKPIK
+128 PEVRKPIK
-136 SRRYLIQDSIEGW
+136 SRRYLVQDSIEGW
-149 ADSIKVLMK
+149 ADSIKVLLK
-158 AYFADR
+158 AYFANR

-177 GARLIISGGKAP
+177 GARLIISGGRAP
-189 GAEPLKRC
+189 GGEPLKRC

-206 SKGNG
+206 SKDDG
-211 DKLTPLESH
+211 DKLTPLECH

-247 DDEMMK
+247 DEEMMK
-253 CKTSYD
+253 CKTTYD
-259 GVIED
+259 GVVED

-278 VWRDE
+278 AWRDE

-288 KEVFVPQSDYEELK
+288 KEVFLPQNDYEELK
-302 ENGKIQWFYFYPE
+302 ENGKIQWYYFYPE

-383 SDAESQ
+383 ANIESQ

-398 AAFMGTLQASY
+398 AAFIGTLQASY

-439 DESEFDFAEAAYC
+439 DESEFDFIEAAQC
-452 AVEENEKVA
+452 AVKENKVLA
-461 QLVGVNPAKRITCIK
+461 GLLDINPAKRVPCIK

-490 IHAWHNEYY
+490 VHAWHNHYY
-499 VRRLRVGKNE
+499 KRRLRVGKNE
-509 AIYKYLLDTIPEII
+509 AIYKYLLDQVPEIL

-530 GAVVTIPVKAPHNA
+530 GAVITIPVKAPDSA
-544 KTRTEDVEQFLNRIK
+544 KIRTEDVTQFLERIK
-559 YFTNSWIAKG
+559 YFTNSWVKSG
-569 HNGGMNTHNVSATVS
+569 HKGGMNTHNVSATVS
-584 IKEHEWS
+584 IKPNEWNS
-591 RVSTWL
+591 VSLWL
-597 WNNQDS
+597 WDNQDS

-618 QAPFEDITEPEY
+618 QAPFEDIDQEEFE
-630 QKFSS
+630 QFSK
-635 HIRNINL
+635 HITSINL
-642 EDVFE
+642 EEVKE
-647 DQDNTNLQGEL
+647 IEDNTDLQGEL
-658 ACSGGACE
+658 ACSGGSCE
-666 I
+666 IY

>member
-1 MKEMETNLQIL
+1 MEKNLEIL
-12 SDLTHHMKYAKYLSE
+12 SDLTHHMKYAKYQPE
-27 KKRRET
+27 KNRRET

-40 NKKMHISKYP
+40 NKQMHIDMYP
-50 ELRELIDE
+50 EMKDLIE
-58 AYESVYSKK
+58 ETYESVYSKK

-75 QFAGP
+75 QFAGM

-86 SRMFNCSYL
+86 ARMFNCSYL
-95 PITDIHA
+95 PITDIEA
-102 FAETMFLL
+102 FSETMFLL

-122 HHVDEL
+122 HHIEKL
-128 PELRKPIK
+128 PEVRKPIK

-149 ADSIKVLMK
+149 ADSIKVLLK
-158 AYFADR
+158 AYFANR

-197 LNKIQTILD
+197 LNKMQTILD
-206 SKGNG
+206 SKDDGE
-211 DKLTPLESH
+211 KLTPLECH
-220 DILCLIADAVLA
+220 DILCQIADAVLA

-253 CKTSYD
+253 CKTAYD

-273 NVRVS
+273 NLRVS
-278 VWRDE
+278 IWRDD
-283 KYCMT
+283 KYYMT
-288 KEVFVPQSDYEELK
+288 KEVFLPQKDYSVLK
-302 ENGKIQWFYFYPE
+302 DDGKIQWYHFYPE
-315 RARSNNSIVIA
+315 RARSNNSIVVA

-341 IKTSGSGEPGLYF
+341 IKQSGSGEPGLYF

-383 SDAESQ
+383 ANVESQ
-389 EDLNDRARV
+389 EDLNDRAKK
-398 AAFMGTLQASY
+398 AAFLGTLQASY

-439 DESEFDFAEAAYC
+439 DESEFDFVEASKC
-452 AVEENEKVA
+452 AVDENKRVA
-461 QLVGVNPAKRITCIK
+461 ELLEINPAKRVTCVK

-490 IHAWHNEYY
+490 VHAWHNHFYK
-499 VRRLRVGKNE
+499 RRLRVGKNE
-509 AIYKYLLDTIPEII
+509 AIYKYLLDEVPEIL

-530 GAVVTIPVKAPHNA
+530 GAVITIPVKAPDSA
-544 KTRTEDVEQFLNRIK
+544 KIRTEDVTQFLERVK
-559 YFTNSWIAKG
+559 YFTNSWVKSG

-584 IKEHEWS
+584 IKPEDWS
-591 RVSTWL
+591 KVSLWL
-597 WNNQDS
+597 WENQDS

-618 QAPFEDITEPEY
+618 QAPFEDIDEDEY
-630 QKFSS
+630 VRFSK
-635 HIRNINL
+635 HIKRINL
-642 EDVFE
+642 EEVLE
-647 DQDNTNLQGEL
+647 LEDNTNLQGEL
-658 ACSGGACE
+658 ACAGGACE

>member
-1 MKEMETNLQIL
+1 MEKNLEIL
-12 SDLTHHMKYAKYLSE
+12 SDLTHHMKYAKYQPE
-27 KKRRET
+27 KNRRET

-40 NKKMHISKYP
+40 NKQMHIDMYP
-50 ELRELIDE
+50 EMKDLIE
-58 AYESVYSKK
+58 ETYESVYSKK

-75 QFAGP
+75 QFAGM

-86 SRMFNCSYL
+86 ARMFNCSYL
-95 PITDIHA
+95 PITDIEA
-102 FAETMFLL
+102 FSETMFLL

-122 HHVDEL
+122 HHIEKL
-128 PELRKPIK
+128 PEVRKPIK

-149 ADSIKVLMK
+149 ADSIKVLLK
-158 AYFADR
+158 AYFANR

-197 LNKIQTILD
+197 LNKMQTILD
-206 SKGNG
+206 SKDDGE
-211 DKLTPLESH
+211 KLTPLECH
-220 DILCLIADAVLA
+220 DILCQIADAVLA

-253 CKTSYD
+253 CKTAYD

-273 NVRVS
+273 NLRVS
-278 VWRDE
+278 IWRDD
-283 KYCMT
+283 KYYMT
-288 KEVFVPQSDYEELK
+288 KEVFLPQNDYLDLK
-302 ENGKIQWFYFYPE
+302 DNGKIQWYHFYPE
-315 RARSNNSIVIA
+315 RARSNNSIVVA

-341 IKTSGSGEPGLYF
+341 IKQSGSGEPGLYF

-383 SDAESQ
+383 ANVESQ
-389 EDLNDRARV
+389 EDLNDRARK
-398 AAFMGTLQASY
+398 AAFLGTLQASY

-439 DESEFDFAEAAYC
+439 DESKFDFVEASKC
-452 AVEENEKVA
+452 AVDENKRVA
-461 QLVGVNPAKRITCIK
+461 ELLEINPAKRVTCVK

-490 IHAWHNEYY
+490 VHAWHNHFYK
-499 VRRLRVGKNE
+499 RRLRVGKNE
-509 AIYKYLLDTIPEII
+509 AIYKYLLDEVPEIL

-530 GAVVTIPVKAPHNA
+530 GAVITIPVKAPDSA
-544 KTRTEDVEQFLNRIK
+544 KIRTEDVTQFLERVK
-559 YFTNSWIAKG
+559 YFTNSWVKSG

-584 IKEHEWS
+584 IKPEDWGK
-591 RVSTWL
+591 VSLWL
-597 WNNQDS
+597 WENQDS

-618 QAPFEDITEPEY
+618 QAPFEDIDEDEY
-630 QKFSS
+630 VRFSK
-635 HIRNINL
+635 HIKRINL
-642 EDVFE
+642 EEVLE
-647 DQDNTNLQGEL
+647 LEDNTNLQGEL
-658 ACSGGACE
+658 ACAGGACE

>member
-1 MKEMETNLQIL
+1 
-12 SDLTHHMKYAKYLSE
+12 MKYAKYQPE
-27 KKRRET
+27 KNRRET

-40 NKKMHISKYP
+40 NKQMHIDMYP
-50 ELRELIDE
+50 EMKDLIE
-58 AYESVYSKK
+58 ETYESVYSKK

-75 QFAGP
+75 QFAGM

-86 SRMFNCSYL
+86 ARMFNCSYL
-95 PITDIHA
+95 PITDIEA
-102 FAETMFLL
+102 FSETMFLL

-122 HHVDEL
+122 HHIEKL
-128 PELRKPIK
+128 PEVRKPIK

-149 ADSIKVLMK
+149 ADSIKVLLK
-158 AYFADR
+158 AYFANR

-197 LNKIQTILD
+197 LNKMQTILD
-206 SKGNG
+206 SKDDGE
-211 DKLTPLESH
+211 KLTPLECH
-220 DILCLIADAVLA
+220 DILCQIADAVLA

-253 CKTSYD
+253 CKTAYD

-264 HLGEHDGVH
+264 HLSEHDGVH
-273 NVRVS
+273 NLRVS
-278 VWRDE
+278 IWRDD
-283 KYCMT
+283 KYYMT
-288 KEVFVPQSDYEELK
+288 KEVFLPQNDYLDLK
-302 ENGKIQWFYFYPE
+302 DNGKIQWYHFYPE
-315 RARSNNSIVIA
+315 RARSNNSIVVA

-341 IKTSGSGEPGLYF
+341 IKQSGSGEPGLYF

-383 SDAESQ
+383 ANVESQ
-389 EDLNDRARV
+389 EDLNDRAKK
-398 AAFMGTLQASY
+398 AAFLGTLQASY

-439 DESEFDFAEAAYC
+439 DESEFDFVEASKC
-452 AVEENEKVA
+452 AVDENKRVA
-461 QLVGVNPAKRITCIK
+461 ELLEINPAKRVTCVK

-490 IHAWHNEYY
+490 VHAWHNHFYK
-499 VRRLRVGKNE
+499 RRLRVGKNE
-509 AIYKYLLDTIPEII
+509 ALYKYLLDEVPEIL

-530 GAVVTIPVKAPHNA
+530 GAVITIPVKAPDSA
-544 KTRTEDVEQFLNRIK
+544 KIRTEDVTQFLERVK
-559 YFTNSWIAKG
+559 YFTNSWVKSG

-584 IKEHEWS
+584 IKPEDWS
-591 RVSTWL
+591 KVSLWL
-597 WNNQDS
+597 WENQDS

-618 QAPFEDITEPEY
+618 QAPFEDIDEDEY
-630 QKFSS
+630 VRFSK
-635 HIRNINL
+635 HIKRINL
-642 EDVFE
+642 EEVLE
-647 DQDNTNLQGEL
+647 LEDNTNLQGEL
-658 ACSGGACE
+658 ACAGGACE